1 MKKLGHLL
9 IMCFLMVMLPAQG
22 VAAASMRMCGVTHQQ
37 TTPAG
42 QQHAPDD
49 QHHVDANAINGATA
63 TATIQASDA
72 HHTPEQLTSLTSL
85 NKEKC
90 SSCATCCVGAV
101 LFSPAIRANV
111 ISFSAEKI
119 NLSLSSYSGHI
130 GNSPERPPRA

>member
-22 VAAASMRMCGVTHQQ
+22 VAAASMRICGPEHHQ
-37 TTPAG
+37 TMPAG
-42 QQHAPDD
+42 Q
-49 QHHVDANAINGATA
+49 HHVGGENTTGATT

-101 LFSPAIRANV
+101 LFSPAIRANA

-119 NLSLSSYSGHI
+119 DLSLSSYSGHI
-130 GNSPERPPRA
+130 GNSLERPPRV